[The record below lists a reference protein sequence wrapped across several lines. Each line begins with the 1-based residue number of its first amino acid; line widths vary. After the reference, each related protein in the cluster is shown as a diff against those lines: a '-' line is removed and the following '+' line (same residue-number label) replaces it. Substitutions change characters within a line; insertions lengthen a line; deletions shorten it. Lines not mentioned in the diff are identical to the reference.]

1 MSIDQD
7 DSKQRDL
14 LFLAKLQEVQVSLEQ
29 VERLFVEQ
37 YMKRAFE
44 VTPEALEN
52 AKLIP
57 DKPH

>member
-7 DSKQRDL
+7 DSMQRDL
-14 LFLAKLQEVQVSLEQ
+14 LFLEKLQEVRASLEQ

-37 YMKRAFE
+37 HMKRAFE